1 MSIYEHT
8 GIRQYILD
16 FQRLELRRLQLAA
29 RRPLDKQ
36 DPGHQNLVQVV
47 IDHADR
53 GYEQGIGPKDRRMA
67 KANESQSDN
76 IVRMH
81 QAHLTN
87 ADFLAVDLLVSRS
100 YASLDRLTGS
110 ICLVLG
116 INDLLSA
123 RFYQSGSSL
132 RFPLLYLA
140 DFCLADSRRTSG
152 Y

>member
-29 RRPLDKQ
+29 RRPLDMQ
-36 DPGHQNLVQVV
+36 DPAHQNLVQVV
-47 IDHADR
+47 VDHSDR
-53 GYEQGIGPKDRRMA
+53 GYEQDIGPKDRRMA

-76 IVRMH
+76 ISRMH

-100 YASLDRLTGS
+100 YSSLDRLTGS
-110 ICLVLG
+110 ICLAAG
-116 INDLLSA
+116 IDYLPSA
-123 RFYQSGSSL
+123 RLHQSGSSL
-132 RFPLLYLA
+132 RFPRLYLA
-140 DFCLADSRRTSG
+140 DCCVADSRRTSG